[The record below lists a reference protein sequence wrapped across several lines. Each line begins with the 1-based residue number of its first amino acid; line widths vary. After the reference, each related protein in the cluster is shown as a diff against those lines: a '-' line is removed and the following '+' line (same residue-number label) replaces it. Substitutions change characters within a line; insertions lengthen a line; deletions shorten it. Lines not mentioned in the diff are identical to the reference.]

1 MQTHR
6 YFWDR
11 NQRRI
16 RSTNWSHL
24 YPWFVPH
31 SSLSTSSSLKSK
43 KCPSEKYEKS
53 TRSVQY
59 IWPYCPLILEACA
72 ADFYE
77 TRPTTSTHRRNHV
90 CQILLVDRFRGY
102 RVLTLRNCD
111 FRLTWC
117 VALTTVWYCRDRE
130 TLWNIFFCIFH
141 FNKYRAKSKYMGVA
155 LLWQYL
161 LRWKSEEMWSL
172 GCHLGTHMDCSLV
185 I

>member
-59 IWPYCPLILEACA
+59 IWPYCPLVVEACA
-72 ADFYE
+72 ADFFE
-77 TRPTTSTHRRNHV
+77 TRPKTSTQRRNRL
-90 CQILLVDRFRGY
+90 CQIVSRSVQGLRSSDTPKLRFPIDLVRRSY
-102 RVLTLRNCD
+102 NSVVLPWPWD
-111 FRLTWC
+111 
-117 VALTTVWYCRDRE
+117 TVKY
-130 TLWNIFFCIFH
+130 FFLYFPFH
-141 FNKYRAKSKYMGVA
+141 QIPRKK
-155 LLWQYL
+155 
-161 LRWKSEEMWSL
+161 
-172 GCHLGTHMDCSLV
+172 
-185 I
+185 